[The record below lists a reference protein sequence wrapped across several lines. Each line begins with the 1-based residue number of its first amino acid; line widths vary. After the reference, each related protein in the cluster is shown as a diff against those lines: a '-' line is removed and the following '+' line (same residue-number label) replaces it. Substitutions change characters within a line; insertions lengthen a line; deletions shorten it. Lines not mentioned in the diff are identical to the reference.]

1 VGFEPTFS
9 GSEEQKPTV
18 SALPF
23 GKEAQFEAV
32 DWVAFENWLLQ
43 NHRERIAKD
52 IVSYAKRYAHCLLK
66 RDLSEVAV
74 LRKTLRHHVV
84 KALSNLAKFLGVYEE
99 YRRLVRSYGISWKG
113 RTADELIIDRLVKV
127 SSPDEI
133 FEWVKQVK
141 RERFELETFMDFIA
155 VTGLRLEE
163 AVSSYNL
170 IVKLAGENRLGEYY
184 NMEKQ
189 TLEHF
194 KFKDA
199 FIRRTKKAFIS
210 FAPKTLV
217 QKIAEQTPLKSKFMV
232 QKLIQNRGLP
242 VRFGDVREAWATF
255 MTQFLRREEIDFLQ
269 GRVSANIFMQHY
281 YNPALLGDLQTRA
294 FQGIREIQAKISM

>member
-1 VGFEPTFS
+1 LVKEAHFEAIDWQGFEH
-9 GSEEQKPTV
+9 
-18 SALPF
+18 
-23 GKEAQFEAV
+23 
-32 DWVAFENWLLQ
+32 WVYSS
-43 NHRERIAKD
+43 HRLNVAKD
-52 IVSYAKRYAHCLLK
+52 IISYAKRYAHCLLQ
-66 RDLSEVAV
+66 RDLSEVAA

-84 KALSNLAKFLGVYEE
+84 KALSNLAKFLGVYED
-99 YRRLVRSYGISWKG
+99 YRRLIKSYGIGWKG

-127 SSPDEI
+127 TSPDEVFNWI
-133 FEWVKQVK
+133 REVKK
-141 RERFELETFMDFIA
+141 ERFELEAFMDFIA

-170 IVKLAGENRLGEYY
+170 IVKLCRENRLGEYY
-184 NMEKQ
+184 NIEKQ

-194 KFKDA
+194 KFKDL

-232 QKLIQNRGLP
+232 QKLIQNRGLV

-281 YNPALLGDLQTRA
+281 YNPALLGDLQTRV
-294 FQGIREIQAKISM
+294 FQGIKEIQTKIS